1 MPEGQ
6 GRLRA
11 EGVSAMLGVILK
23 LLSVLGILLLV
34 LLGMILL
41 LLLLVLFFPVTYK
54 AQGSRKADGE
64 ATLCISAN
72 WLLSL
77 LRVRYAYPQ
86 PGKLTVKLL
95 WHTLFSSDAEKKES
109 EETEKKAGK
118 EAVNGTKKENAD
130 RESKNAGAGGGTKK
144 EDADRENTDTDKG
157 TGKEAKEHREEAEK
171 QAEDTEEKED
181 TEKETVP
188 DNTSAEEDAAEQ
200 GSLAK
205 KITKIKYT
213 IRGIY
218 DKIKEIWENMAY
230 YADLLKEEETKQLF
244 SHVCFRL
251 GKIWKSVRPRHIKAD
266 VLFGTGSP
274 DTTGYAFGIY
284 GMLSPSLGSTVNVT
298 PDFTQ
303 KVLVGEFS
311 VSGHITAAVILA
323 NGLKV
328 LFDRKLKC
336 FIKKLKAGRK

>member
-1 MPEGQ
+1 
-6 GRLRA
+6 
-11 EGVSAMLGVILK
+11 MLGVILK

-34 LLGMILL
+34 LLGALLL
-41 LLLLVLFFPVTYK
+41 LLLLVLFFPITYK
-54 AQGSRKADGE
+54 AQGERRDDE
-64 ATLCISAN
+64 ATLHVSAD
-72 WLLSL
+72 WLFSL

-95 WHTLFSSDAEKKES
+95 WHTLFSSDAEKS
-109 EETEKKAGK
+109 EADEKKSGK
-118 EAVNGTKKENAD
+118 DTVKETKTADADKET
-130 RESKNAGAGGGTKK
+130 KNPGKGGEPKAA
-144 EDADRENTDTDKG
+144 DADREIKNTATDKAD
-157 TGKEAKEHREEAEK
+157 TKEENEEKEEAEK
-171 QAEDTEEKED
+171 QAEDTE
-181 TEKETVP
+181 P
-188 DNTSAEEDAAEQ
+188 DNAAPENSADQ
-200 GSLAK
+200 GPLAK

-218 DKIKEIWENMAY
+218 DKIKEIWENITY

-251 GKIWKSVRPRHIKAD
+251 GRIWKSIRPRHIKTA

-274 DTTGYAFGIY
+274 DTTGYAFGLY
-284 GMLSPSLGSTVNVT
+284 GMLSPWLGPAVNVT

-303 KVLVGEFS
+303 KVLEGEFF

-328 LFDRKLKC
+328 LFDKKLKR